1 MKEKGRE
8 KGIMTVTLIGSFA
21 NFILLTF
28 KFVAGVLGHSGAM
41 IADAVHSLSDFVT
54 DVIVLLF
61 IHISSKP
68 KDEGHDY
75 GHGKFETLATTVI
88 GLILLCVGI
97 GLFRDGAIK
106 IFGFY
111 FKGEPLESPGEIALI
126 AALVSILIK
135 EVLYRLTLHVGK
147 KENSQTVIANAWHHR
162 SDAFSSIGTAVG
174 IGGAILLG
182 DSWRV
187 LDPIAAVVVSVLIV
201 KVAIQLVV
209 PAINDLLEK
218 SLPEEVEKEILSVIA
233 QTPEVKNPHNLCT
246 RRIGNDFAIEVHIRV
261 DGQTTVSHAHDLTKD
276 IERKLRH
283 RFGPMTHIVLHVEPF
298 KDNVPLN

>member
-1 MKEKGRE
+1 MKEQGRE

-28 KFVAGVLGHSGAM
+28 KFVAGVVGHSGAM

-61 IHISSKP
+61 IHISFKP

-97 GLFRDGAIK
+97 GLFREGAIK

-111 FKGEPLESPGEIALI
+111 FKGEPLESPGGIALI
-126 AALVSILIK
+126 AALMSIIIK
-135 EVLYRLTLHVGK
+135 EILYRLTLHVGR

-283 RFGPMTHIVLHVEPF
+283 RFGPTTHIVLHVEPF
-298 KDNVPLN
+298 KDTYTP

>member
-1 MKEKGRE
+1 MKEQGRE

-28 KFVAGVLGHSGAM
+28 KFVAGVVGHSGAM

-97 GLFRDGAIK
+97 GLFREGAIK

-111 FKGEPLESPGEIALI
+111 FKGEPLESPGGIALI

-135 EVLYRLTLHVGK
+135 EVLYRLTLHVGR

-182 DSWRV
+182 DSWRM

-283 RFGPMTHIVLHVEPF
+283 RFGPTTHIVLHVEPF
-298 KDNVPLN
+298 KDIYTP

>member
-1 MKEKGRE
+1 
-8 KGIMTVTLIGSFA
+8 MTVTLIGSFA

-28 KFVAGVLGHSGAM
+28 KFVAGVVGHSGAM

-61 IHISSKP
+61 IHISFKP

-97 GLFRDGAIK
+97 GLFREGAIK

-111 FKGEPLESPGEIALI
+111 FKGEPLESPGGIALI
-126 AALVSILIK
+126 AALMSIIIK
-135 EVLYRLTLHVGK
+135 EILYRLTLHVGR

-283 RFGPMTHIVLHVEPF
+283 RFGPTTHIVLHVEPF
-298 KDNVPLN
+298 KDIYTP